1 MDHKHVLILAL
12 CAPILLCNSCKAN
25 IKDRAYAEAL
35 AVHIGDTVQG
45 TVSYEETTA
54 EATAQMVTLL
64 PDALRQASGMT
75 IYTGH
80 LNTLLISGKPFSAL
94 LPLTEAQW
102 ISPDC
107 TMICT
112 QKNAADLLVANEK
125 DIQSLYTQAAKSGIV
140 PLYHT
145 GEILGMLQNSAQI
158 AAMPYYHAN
167 TFSLALYDAFD
178 QQYAILSD
186 AACRGVALS
195 ANAWENFQFAAGSA
209 TCTLARSSFS
219 CTVSEVENSLSL
231 RVECHARC
239 DNPSP
244 SAEAVLQAYLTA
256 ALRES
261 LTHGADLFF
270 LQERALRDGI
280 TWVADISPAAWQDAL
295 KQATF
300 TVTVSLT
307 SSRT

>member
-1 MDHKHVLILAL
+1 MKHKRVLILTI
-12 CAPILLCNSCKAN
+12 CAPILLCSGCKAN

-35 AVHIGDTVQG
+35 AVHISDKAQG
-45 TVSYEETTA
+45 TISYEETTA

-80 LNTLLISGKPFSAL
+80 LTTLLVSGKPFSAL

-102 ISPDC
+102 IAPDC

-112 QKNAADLLVANEK
+112 QKNAANLLAANEK
-125 DIQSLYTQAAKSGIV
+125 DIQSRYTQAAKSGSV

-145 GEILGMLQNSAQI
+145 GEILGMLQNGTQI
-158 AAMPYYHAN
+158 AAVPYYHAN
-167 TFSLALYDAFD
+167 AFALALYGASD

-195 ANAWENFQFAAGSA
+195 ANTWENFQFAAGSA
-209 TCTLARSSFS
+209 TCTLTRSCFS
-219 CTVSEVENSLSL
+219 CTVTEVENTLSL
-231 RVECHARC
+231 RVECHAQC
-239 DNPSP
+239 DIPSQA
-244 SAEAVLQAYLTA
+244 AEAVLEAYLTA
-256 ALRES
+256 ALQES

-280 TWVADISPAAWQDAL
+280 TWVADVSPAAWQDAL

-300 TVTVSLT
+300 TVSVSLT
-307 SSRT
+307 SSHT